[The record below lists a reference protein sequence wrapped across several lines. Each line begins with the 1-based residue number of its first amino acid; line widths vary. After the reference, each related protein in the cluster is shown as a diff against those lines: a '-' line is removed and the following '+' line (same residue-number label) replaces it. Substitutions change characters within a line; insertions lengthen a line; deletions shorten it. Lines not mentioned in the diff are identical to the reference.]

1 MRYFLATKSLLKLAF
16 IVSAAATMV
25 GAASATPIVYT
36 FTGIASGSLY
46 STPVSAT
53 SLVQPINSAIVKVTA
68 VSDTNSVQQ
77 MPSAPS
83 DVVYQAFNQSL
94 TIEVAGFGNF
104 NVLTPSSTTEF
115 VGVGP
120 LRDILIRTP
129 NGVVVGAS
137 LLPATYNLR
146 TDLPPASA
154 AFFSNLTII
163 ATDRGNLH
171 LQFASAGKFSAT
183 TISIPLPGTLGLV
196 LFSMFCY
203 LFSFGTL
210 GKRKLIGIKN

>member
-1 MRYFLATKSLLKLAF
+1 MRYFLGTKSLFKYLLIA
-16 IVSAAATMV
+16 SGAMAAV

-36 FTGIASGSLY
+36 FTGVASGNLY
-46 STPVSAT
+46 STPVTAT

-68 VSDTNSVQQ
+68 VADTNSVQQ

-115 VGVGP
+115 IGVGP
-120 LRDILIRTP
+120 LQDILIRTP
-129 NGVVVGAS
+129 NGVVAGAS

-163 ATDRGNLH
+163 GTDRGNLH

-183 TISIPLPGTLGLV
+183 TSSIPLPGTLGLV
-196 LFSMFCY
+196 LCSMFL
-203 LFSFGTL
+203 LFAL
-210 GKRKLIGIKN
+210 ARNNKQ

>member
-1 MRYFLATKSLLKLAF
+1 MRYFLVTESLFKLLLIAF
-16 IVSAAATMV
+16 GAIAIV

-36 FTGIASGSLY
+36 FTGIASGNLY

-53 SLVQPINSAIVKVTA
+53 SLVQPITSAIVKVTA

-83 DVVYQAFNQSL
+83 DVVYQANNQSV
-94 TIEVAGFGNF
+94 TIEVAGFGIF

-115 VGVGP
+115 IGVGA

-137 LLPATYNLR
+137 LLPVTYNLR

-154 AFFSNLTII
+154 AFFSFLTITG
-163 ATDRGNLH
+163 TDRGNLH
-171 LQFASAGKFSAT
+171 LQFASTGKFSAT
-183 TISIPLPGTLGLV
+183 TNSIPLPRTLDLV
-196 LFSMFCY
+196 LFSIFL
-203 LFSFGTL
+203 LFALVRSKKQTFW
-210 GKRKLIGIKN
+210 N